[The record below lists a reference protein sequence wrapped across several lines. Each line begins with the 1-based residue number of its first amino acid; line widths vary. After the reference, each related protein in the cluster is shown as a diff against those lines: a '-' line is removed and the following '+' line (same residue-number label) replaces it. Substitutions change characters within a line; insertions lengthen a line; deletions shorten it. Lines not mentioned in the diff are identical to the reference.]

1 VTHDVQPADVY
12 HLVWSLIGWV
22 GILSVLVVAKLYM
35 AVRLANRVNRMCDVA
50 EPLLKMTALH
60 GLITDR
66 KNDKVAEVV
75 EVKAAEVKQEVH
87 EGVTRVEQAARKVVH
102 DLREDLH
109 TAGLKAAAEK
119 AKAEAAARG
128 EP

>member
-87 EGVTRVEQAARKVVH
+87 EGVTR
-102 DLREDLH
+102 EDLH
-109 TAGLKAAAEK
+109 TAGLKAAVEK